1 VDSCAS
7 CSVSFIWYMHINLR
21 GHNYFYSLC
30 RGRDELS
37 SVMNPGMQ
45 AKLDTTNIL
54 KVSLYYF
61 VFPNRI

>member
-1 VDSCAS
+1 
-7 CSVSFIWYMHINLR
+7 
-21 GHNYFYSLC
+21 
-30 RGRDELS
+30 LS